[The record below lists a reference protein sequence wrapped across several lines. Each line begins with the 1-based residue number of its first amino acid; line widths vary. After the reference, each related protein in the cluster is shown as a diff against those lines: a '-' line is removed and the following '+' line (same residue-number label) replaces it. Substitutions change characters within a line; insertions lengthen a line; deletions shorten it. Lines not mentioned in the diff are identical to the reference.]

1 MISRVQTAIY
11 EGIEGKK
18 IWIEADI
25 SRGLPSF
32 NIVGL
37 AGASIKESHERVKSA
52 IINSGFEYPRGR
64 LTINL
69 LPAYIN
75 KRGSH
80 MDLPIAISILAAE
93 GLINEEKL
101 NEHSIL
107 GELSLGG
114 SVMPICGALPMV
126 YGISNIS
133 TNKIIVPYKNIDEAM
148 LTKKAEIIPVSSLR
162 QCVDYLNGYI
172 SDIDIRK
179 SIPNVSYNRDKIN
192 KDCVDFSEVNGQVKA
207 KRAAC
212 IAASG
217 GHGMIMIGPPGC
229 GKTMI
234 ARRIPTIMPDM
245 DIGEII
251 ETTMI
256 YSVAGKLNESEQ
268 MIDKRPFR
276 MPYQRI
282 TQAGLL
288 GGGLI
293 PRPGEISL
301 AHNGIL
307 FLDEVCEFNRDILEK
322 IRIPI
327 EEHEVSLNRGGKTY
341 RFPAN
346 VIPIAASNPCPCGYL
361 GDSKHKCKCTPLEIE
376 RYRKKL
382 SGPILDRIDLQIYM
396 EKVKF
401 KQIASKKDDS
411 ISTKEM
417 RNIVM
422 EAKDFASIRNQRK
435 DNASLDN
442 DEILSIC
449 KLGREDLEFLNKAYD
464 SFALSPRSV
473 IKVLKVA
480 RTIAD
485 IGKSR
490 SVKTEHISEALN
502 YRVISDSY
510 IKR

>member
-1 MISRVQTAIY
+1 MICRVQTAIY
-11 EGIEGKK
+11 EGVEGKN
-18 IWIEADI
+18 ICIETDI
-25 SRGLPSF
+25 NRGLPSF

-69 LPAYIN
+69 LPAYLN

-93 GLINEEKL
+93 GMIKEEKL
-101 NEHSIL
+101 SGHSIL
-107 GELSLGG
+107 GELSLDG
-114 SVMPICGALPMV
+114 SVMPICGVLPMV
-126 YGISNIS
+126 YEISKTS
-133 TNKIIVPYKNIDEAM
+133 SNKIIVPCKNIDEAM
-148 LTKKAEIIPVSSLR
+148 LNDKAEIVPISSLR
-162 QCVDYLNGYI
+162 QCVDYLNGDI
-172 SDIDIRK
+172 SEIYLKESVSKASVKKNDIKR
-179 SIPNVSYNRDKIN
+179 SRL
-192 KDCVDFSEVNGQVKA
+192 DFSDVNGQIKA
-207 KRAAC
+207 KRASC
-212 IAASG
+212 IVAAG

-245 DIGEII
+245 NIREII

-268 MIDKRPFR
+268 MVDERPFR

-282 TQAGLL
+282 SQAGLF

-293 PRPGEISL
+293 PSPGEISL

-307 FLDEVCEFNRDILEK
+307 FLDEICEFNREILEK

-327 EEHEVSLNRGGKTY
+327 EEHQVSLNRRGKTY
-341 RFPAN
+341 IFPAN

-361 GDSKHKCKCTPLEIE
+361 GDPEHKCKCTPLEIE

-401 KQIASKKDDS
+401 KQLTNNKSDYLNS
-411 ISTKEM
+411 KEM
-417 RNIVM
+417 SNIVLY
-422 EAKDFASIRNQRK
+422 AKDFASKRNQEK

-442 DEILSIC
+442 DEVFSTC
-449 KLGREDLEFLNKAYD
+449 KLRKEDLEFLNRAYD
-464 SFALSPRSV
+464 SFALSPRSAM
-473 IKVLKVA
+473 KVLKVA

-485 IGKSR
+485 IEKSK

-502 YRVISDSY
+502 YRVLSESY